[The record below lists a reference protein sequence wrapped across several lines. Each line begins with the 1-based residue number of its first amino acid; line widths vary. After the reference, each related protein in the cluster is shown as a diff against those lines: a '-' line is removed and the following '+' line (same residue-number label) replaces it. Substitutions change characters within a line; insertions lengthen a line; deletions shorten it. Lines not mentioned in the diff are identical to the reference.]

1 MGGMDM
7 PQEAVKH
14 LAGKKNVY
22 FDTAFA
28 SHFLNAQELSELIHL
43 HGVDKV
49 LFATD
54 CPWSTV
60 PAEKALLE
68 AADLTP
74 AQRERI
80 ACRNAEELFGIT
92 V

>member
-1 MGGMDM
+1 MIRTQRHSRFVLMLSLI
-7 PQEAVKH
+7 H
-14 LAGKKNVY
+14 IS
-22 FDTAFA
+22 FA

-49 LFATD
+49 FFATD